1 MAGAAGRHTN
11 QVHPSSETSES
22 MNPGVSVQASPAAST
37 STPSVQ
43 SPSKRTIHLLPLP
56 APSKKSEAYG
66 GEEAFLD
73 QQPGTLPR
81 DRLIDVSNGAEG
93 GAEGGAAGAAGAP
106 AGSQGNNKPPLKMK
120 SLPPELQGLKT
131 EKSVQVAGTDQ
142 KTDPSKVDNSGQP
155 PPHEGKGKAESSAQE
170 EVDNSEQ
177 PPPHEGVGKA
187 ESSAQEEVDNSGQPP
202 PQEWEGKADSSAQ
215 EESNKQKMG
224 PRMDSGQKQKK
235 EKEKLQKEVEE
246 LQKAYRVWLND
257 CCSKFKEERHDR
269 ETIIFGI
276 PWESIESY
284 VMKLSVWMRETGGPM
299 QTEHPIWRAII
310 KFDEEIK
317 AQKIPEYE
325 KKMREWVKSIGCP
338 DDVQIDDIE
347 KALLDLVD
355 AEEKDD
361 EHEEHDWRSKLDEI
375 KKEHE
380 KEIEEIKKCY
390 TVVED
395 RSQELYRMV
404 KALPTEILTSLDG
417 KKRKLGE

>member
-37 STPSVQ
+37 STPSVS
-43 SPSKRTIHLLPLP
+43 SPSKKTIHLVPLP
-56 APSKKSEAYG
+56 KKSEGHG

-73 QQPGTLPR
+73 QQPSTLRR
-81 DRLIDVSNGAEG
+81 DRPIDFSN
-93 GAEGGAAGAAGAP
+93 GAEGGAAGAAGAAGAP
-106 AGSQGNNKPPLKMK
+106 AAPAAPEGSQGNNKPPLK
-120 SLPPELQGLKT
+120 SLPPEVQGLKT

-155 PPHEGKGKAESSAQE
+155 PPQEGEGKA
-170 EVDNSEQ
+170 D
-177 PPPHEGVGKA
+177 
-187 ESSAQEEVDNSGQPP
+187 SSAQEEVDNSGQPP
-202 PQEWEGKADSSAQ
+202 PQEGEGKADSSAQ
-215 EESNKQKMG
+215 EESNKQNMG
-224 PRMDSGQKQKK
+224 PKKDSGRKQKEVEEKLQK
-235 EKEKLQKEVEE
+235 EEEEKLQKEVEE

-317 AQKIPEYE
+317 DQGIPKYE
-325 KKMREWVKSIGCP
+325 KNMRDWVKSIGCP

-347 KALLDLVD
+347 KALLDLDD
-355 AEEKDD
+355 AKKKDD
-361 EHEEHDWRSKLDEI
+361 EHEHEEHDWRSKLDEI

-390 TVVED
+390 TVVEN
-395 RSQELYRMV
+395 RSEELYRMV
-404 KALPTEILTSLDG
+404 KALRTDILTSLDG
-417 KKRKLGE
+417 KRRKLGE

>member
-1 MAGAAGRHTN
+1 M
-11 QVHPSSETSES
+11 
-22 MNPGVSVQASPAAST
+22 
-37 STPSVQ
+37 
-43 SPSKRTIHLLPLP
+43 
-56 APSKKSEAYG
+56 
-66 GEEAFLD
+66 
-73 QQPGTLPR
+73 
-81 DRLIDVSNGAEG
+81 
-93 GAEGGAAGAAGAP
+93 
-106 AGSQGNNKPPLKMK
+106 
-120 SLPPELQGLKT
+120 QGLKT

-155 PPHEGKGKAESSAQE
+155 PPQEG
-170 EVDNSEQ
+170 
-177 PPPHEGVGKA
+177 
-187 ESSAQEEVDNSGQPP
+187 
-202 PQEWEGKADSSAQ
+202 EGKADSSAQ
-215 EESNKQKMG
+215 EESNKQNMG
-224 PRMDSGQKQKK
+224 PKKDSGRKQKEVEEKLQK
-235 EKEKLQKEVEE
+235 EEEEKLQKEVEE

-338 DDVQIDDIE
+338 DDVHIDDIE

-361 EHEEHDWRSKLDEI
+361 KHEEHDWRSKLDEI

-390 TVVED
+390 TVVEN
-395 RSQELYRMV
+395 RSEELYRMV
-404 KALPTEILTSLDG
+404 KALRTDILTSLDG